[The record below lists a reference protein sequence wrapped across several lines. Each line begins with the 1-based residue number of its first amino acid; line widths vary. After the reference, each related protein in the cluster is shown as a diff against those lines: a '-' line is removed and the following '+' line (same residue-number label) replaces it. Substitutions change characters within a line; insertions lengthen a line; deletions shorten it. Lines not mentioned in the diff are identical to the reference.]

1 MKNKLGYIKN
11 IIYLC
16 TEQLKTYKQME
27 TKIKAIEKEI
37 VDYTKLLDEAKEDK
51 DFESCRSNR
60 AIIYGLNIALGILT
74 E

>member
-1 MKNKLGYIKN
+1 
-11 IIYLC
+11 
-16 TEQLKTYKQME
+16 ME